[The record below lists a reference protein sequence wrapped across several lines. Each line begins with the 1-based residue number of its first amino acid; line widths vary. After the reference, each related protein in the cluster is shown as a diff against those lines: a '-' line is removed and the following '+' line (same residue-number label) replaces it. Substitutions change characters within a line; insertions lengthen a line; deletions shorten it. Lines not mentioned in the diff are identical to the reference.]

1 MQSPGV
7 ATINVMPAE
16 SSSLSVGASQEL
28 HTNAESP
35 KSPGCGKAALHGG
48 ESFQR
53 GSGPRRSNSKSDLIA
68 GVVGFLD
75 DRSQVGVGSGSGP
88 LSQRTGR
95 SYISYYSAEV
105 GHYNPRIP
113 SIRTPR
119 RLLLGWLLCKITL
132 NGTKLP
138 APSRKCGLGV

>member
-1 MQSPGV
+1 MRNPRKAQVAAKRHSTVENPFSGVLGPDDPIRSP
-7 ATINVMPAE
+7 
-16 SSSLSVGASQEL
+16 
-28 HTNAESP
+28 
-35 KSPGCGKAALHGG
+35 
-48 ESFQR
+48 
-53 GSGPRRSNSKSDLIA
+53 DLIA

-75 DRSQVGVGSGSGP
+75 DRSGP

-105 GHYNPRIP
+105 GHYNPRSP

-138 APSRKCGLGV
+138 APSRKCGFSWCLFLVIRVFV